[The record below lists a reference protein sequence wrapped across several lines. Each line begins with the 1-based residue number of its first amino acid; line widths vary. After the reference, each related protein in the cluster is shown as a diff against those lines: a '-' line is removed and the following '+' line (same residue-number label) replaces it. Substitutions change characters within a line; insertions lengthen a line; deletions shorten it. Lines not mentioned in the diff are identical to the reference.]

1 MKAAEQ
7 RSFGGAGRSG
17 PAAVAMAAALAFLVT
32 FAFAAAAR
40 AADRPFEIEFD
51 RSDVK
56 VGMLGDLLGGAG
68 LPLGEMASGAS
79 IKGTIAPDGTV
90 TVPKGSFR
98 MPELGIDDPV
108 RLRAFMGIESPAT
121 GAFNP
126 ETGQLEL
133 DAQAG
138 IWIRV
143 DAAALLDLLGLDIGD
158 LIGGSGGGAG
168 GINIGGMIKPL
179 LSNLTCG
186 FAPMDVHFTTES
198 NSLGSGKRFLN
209 GPEGTGAITT
219 EWSQLGPFKGQTKLL
234 GLIDPCQMLLDFL
247 PGLIEDGAGGAL
259 PGGVDLG
266 GLDLAGLLANLN
278 NLNLGPSS
286 ITLTRTVDE
295 SGPGKGP
302 GNSGEEPRA
311 GKPRLRIKAVARTR
325 RVRSAKRARF
335 RVTVRNTGRAPARKV
350 RICMTGFAIRR
361 QCVGLGKVKAG
372 GSKRKVLKPRVNRKK
387 LFRRS
392 QRVLRPR
399 FTVRA
404 KNATRSRTRKARVR
418 VMKPW

>member
-1 MKAAEQ
+1 MKAAKH
-7 RSFGGAGRSG
+7 RSSGRSG
-17 PAAVAMAAALAFLVT
+17 RAAVAMAAALAFLLA
-32 FAFAAAAR
+32 FAFTASAR
-40 AADRPFEIEFD
+40 AADQPFEIEFD

-56 VGMLGDLLGGAG
+56 IGLLGDLLGENG
-68 LPLGEMASGAS
+68 LPLGEMGSGAS

-108 RLRAFMGIESPAT
+108 RLRAFMGIEGPAT
-121 GAFNP
+121 GTFNP
-126 ETGQLEL
+126 DTGQLEL
-133 DAQAG
+133 DTQAG
-138 IWIRV
+138 IWIRI

-158 LIGGSGGGAG
+158 LLGGSGGGTG
-168 GINIGGMIKPL
+168 GLNIGSMIKPL

-198 NSLGSGKRFLN
+198 NSLASGKRFLK
-209 GPEGTGAITT
+209 GPGGTGALTT
-219 EWSQLGPFKGQTKLL
+219 EWSQLGPFKGQTKIL
-234 GLIDPCQMLLDFL
+234 GLLDPCQMLLDYL
-247 PGLIEDGAGGAL
+247 PGLIEGGVGGAL

-295 SGPGKGP
+295 SLPP
-302 GNSGEEPRA
+302 EEEPRA
-311 GKPRLRIKAVARTR
+311 GKPRLRVRAVARAG
-325 RVRSAKRARF
+325 RVRTAKRARF
-335 RVTVRNTGRAPARKV
+335 RVTVRNTGKAPARKV

-361 QCVGLGKVKAG
+361 HCAGPGKLNAG
-372 GSKRKVLKPRVNRKK
+372 GSRRKVFKVVVNRKR
-387 LFRRS
+387 LFSRS
-392 QRVLRPR
+392 QKVLRPR

-404 KNATRSRTRKARVR
+404 KNAPRVRTRKARVR